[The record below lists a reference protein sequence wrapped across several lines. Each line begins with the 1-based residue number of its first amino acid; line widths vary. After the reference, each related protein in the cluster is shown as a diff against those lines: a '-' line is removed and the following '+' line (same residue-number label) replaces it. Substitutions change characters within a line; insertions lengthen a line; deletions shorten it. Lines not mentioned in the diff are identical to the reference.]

1 MFAEVPRVKLAR
13 WMTTIALAP
22 LLLAALAASAA
33 PTAVHVLPVAGP
45 IGPATADF
53 IRRGLERAQEAGA
66 ELVVLEIDTPGGLDD
81 SMRDIVKSILAS
93 RVPVAAFVYPSGA
106 RAASAGTY
114 ILYASPIAAMAPG
127 TNLGAATPVQI
138 GGPESPPSRDPPTPL
153 LPRKDPKDKETA
165 PLPTP
170 DKAPAAESTMTR
182 KQVHDAAAYLRSL
195 AAIHGRNAEWAE
207 RAVRESVSLPADEA
221 LKEKVVDVVA
231 NDVADLLEKVNG
243 RKVKTAAGERTLNTS
258 DVTVV
263 RVEPDWRTRF
273 LAVIT
278 HPSIALILMMI
289 GVYGL
294 IFEFMNPGMVL
305 PGVVG
310 AIALLIA
317 LFALQLLPVSY
328 AGLGLVLLGLSFMV
342 AEIFLPS
349 YGSLG
354 IGGVIAFVVG
364 GLMLIDTD
372 VPGFGVP
379 LSLVLTL
386 AATSALFVFVVVAA
400 ALKARHRP
408 VVSGRE
414 QLIGSTGIMLDDSDV
429 EGWARV
435 RSEQWRVRTPVP
447 LKRDQQVRV
456 TGREGLVLTVVPLNP
471 GA

>member
-1 MFAEVPRVKLAR
+1 MFAKVPRVKLAR

-22 LLLAALAASAA
+22 LLVVALAASAA
-33 PTAVHVLPVAGP
+33 SPAVHVLPVTGP

-53 IRRGLERAQEAGA
+53 IHRSLERAQQAGA

-93 RVPVAAFVYPSGA
+93 RVPVAAFVFPSGA

-138 GGPESPPSRDPPTPL
+138 GGPESPPSRDPPL

-165 PLPTP
+165 PLPVP
-170 DKAPAAESTMTR
+170 DKSPEKESTMTR
-182 KQVHDAAAYLRSL
+182 KQTHDAVAYLRSL
-195 AAIHGRNAEWAE
+195 AAMHGRNAEWAE
-207 RAVRESVSLPADEA
+207 RAVRESVSLPADDA
-221 LKEKVVDVVA
+221 LKEKVVDIVA
-231 NDVADLLEKVNG
+231 TDVADLLKKVNG
-243 RKVKTAAGERTLNTS
+243 RKVKTAAGERTLNTA
-258 DVTVV
+258 DATLV

-294 IFEFMNPGMVL
+294 MFEFMNPGMVL

-342 AEIFLPS
+342 AEIFVPS

-364 GLMLIDTD
+364 ALMLIDTD

-414 QLIGSTGIMLDDSDV
+414 QLIGSTGVMLDDSDV

-435 RSEQWRVRTPVP
+435 HSEQWRVRTPVP
-447 LKRDQQVRV
+447 LKRGQQVRV
-456 TGREGLVLTVVPLNP
+456 TGREGLVLTVAPLNP